1 MVTEVIDRRENP
13 RHKSAVN
20 QQRFLRRYRE
30 QVREAVGRAIA
41 GRKIAEVDQ
50 DAAVSIPTR
59 DLTEPIFSPGIGGR
73 REIVLPGNKEYVTGD
88 ELQRPQSGGGG
99 GNGASNEGES
109 EDSFRFRLSREEFL
123 DFFFEDM
130 ALPDLV
136 KTRLTAIPHHQ
147 RLRAGYRT
155 DGTHSNFAVVRTM
168 RQSLARRIALGGSQ
182 SSRLREI
189 EEELEKLGGEDANPE
204 DERVAKLLAERDAV
218 RAHLARVPFIDS
230 FDLRYRNRVTQPMPI
245 AQAVM
250 FCIMDVSGSMSE
262 SRKDLAKRFFILLH
276 LFLKRH
282 YERIE
287 IVFVRHHTTAKIVDE
302 EEFFSSTESGGTIVS
317 SALEATI
324 ADIDERFPLDQWN
337 IYIAQASDGDNWESD
352 SPRCRELLVN
362 ELLPKVQYMAYVE
375 VTTGEP
381 QNLWVEYE
389 QAASERRNLAL
400 GRIRE
405 RGDIFPVLR
414 ELFARKEKSAALAIA

>member
-99 GNGASNEGES
+99 GGGASNEGES

-189 EEELEKLGGEDANPE
+189 EEELEKLGGEDANPD